1 MYENGVD
8 LVSKL
13 INPTLLNQY
22 LVKVVSNIHLNTIN
36 FEVLSVEAKSDYAMV
51 YKFRLPKE
59 FDKTIIM

>member
-36 FEVLSVEAKSDYAMV
+36 FEVLSVEAKSDYDIGV
-51 YKFRLPKE
+51 QV
-59 FDKTIIM
+59 